1 MQAATLRK
9 VHERICRRAAH
20 FQKLLNVKGVF
31 RIAPGQASRVGLAPS
46 RGTMSHP
53 LQYRFDFLLRPV
65 GSGDNCVGKALQIA
79 ARRKFP
85 PNAVKNG
92 HKGSNQEHVDGK
104 PAPPNDWVI
113 LHWSRRSE
121 IRSRYSVS
129 ISASGS
135 TQLSEF
141 ATPSH
146 PPRKRA
152 ATAGSSKIW
161 ASPASSAVQSWGT
174 TRPAR

>member
-31 RIAPGQASRVGLAPS
+31 RIAHGQAARVGLTPS

-53 LQYRFDFLLRPV
+53 LQYRFDFLLRVV
-65 GSGDNCVGKALQIA
+65 GSGDNCVGKALQIT

-85 PNAVKNG
+85 SHAVKDG
-92 HKGSNQEHVDGK
+92 HQGHNQEHVDSN
-104 PAPPNDWVI
+104 PSYPNDWVI

-121 IRSRYSVS
+121 ISSWYRVS
-129 ISASGS
+129 I
-135 TQLSEF
+135 
-141 ATPSH
+141 
-146 PPRKRA
+146 
-152 ATAGSSKIW
+152 
-161 ASPASSAVQSWGT
+161 
-174 TRPAR
+174 